1 MYPWIDIQKCRHL
14 IHQYLESTRGI
25 GWGKDHRPLEF
36 HGPKVEA
43 VRPTDPYLF
52 ESGLMDDGTKL
63 SLLGTWMALFVIF
76 AGRKF
81 AQPIKLNEWRG
92 R

>member
-1 MYPWIDIQKCRHL
+1 
-14 IHQYLESTRGI
+14 YLESTRGI

-81 AQPIKLNEWRG
+81 AQPIKDDIGDKISINYWT
-92 R
+92 